1 MEAVATKASL
11 KTQICERLK
20 EARMLAGFK
29 TAKEFAEKKQL
40 KVSTYSLHEAGTR
53 SMSFEVIEHYADI
66 LEINTNWLLA
76 GMEPRSKFKVRKVP
90 IIEWCE
96 ASSFLDNPNQDF
108 LKTTLSDTDL
118 SPFSFGLVIQN
129 DAMEPR
135 YPEGSIILVDCEQR
149 PQHKDY
155 ALIQLD
161 AKQEPIFKQL
171 MHVDGQVFA
180 KSINPDY
187 PTITLNS
194 QAKILGKVIQA
205 KLNC

>member
-1 MEAVATKASL
+1 M
-11 KTQICERLK
+11 ICERLK
-20 EARMLAGFK
+20 EARIQAGFK
-29 TAKEFAEKKQL
+29 SAKEFAEKKKL

-53 SMSFEVIEHYADI
+53 SMSFDVIEHYAEI
-66 LEINTNWLLA
+66 LEINTNWLLT
-76 GMEPRSKFKVRKVP
+76 GIEPRSKFKVRKVP
-90 IIEWCE
+90 VIEWHE
-96 ASSFLDNPNQDF
+96 VSNFISNPKQGF
-108 LKTTLSDTDL
+108 HQSTLSDIDL
-118 SPFSFGLVIQN
+118 SPLSFGLLIKN

-135 YPEGSIILVDCEQR
+135 YPEGSIILVDCQQR

-155 ALIQLD
+155 ALIQLA